1 MNEVFS
7 TPSYKRM
14 MESQAQQLQKLE
26 NNDIDVFVR
35 LLAQKN
41 NEPMEVKMPCS
52 IGLKPEVV
60 QEVTQTRNRIHQKH
74 VADSYNQ
81 GFLGGLMFAGML
93 VLMVL
98 MVLFMP

>member
-14 MESQAQQLQKLE
+14 MESQAQQLKKLE

-60 QEVTQTRNRIHQKH
+60 QKTAQNRNRIHQKH
-74 VADSYNQ
+74 VDKSYEQ
-81 GFLGGLMFAGML
+81 GFLGGMLFAVML
-93 VLMVL
+93 TLMVL
-98 MVLFMP
+98 LALFMP